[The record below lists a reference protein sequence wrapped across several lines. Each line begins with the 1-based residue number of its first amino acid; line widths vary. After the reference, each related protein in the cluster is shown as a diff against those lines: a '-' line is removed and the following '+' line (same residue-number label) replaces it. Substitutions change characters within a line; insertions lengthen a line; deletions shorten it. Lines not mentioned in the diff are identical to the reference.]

1 MFFGGFNF
9 GFLGWP
15 GGWGEGGGGA
25 QGRDRGRQR
34 YSELN
39 SSLSVLFWKVISKM
53 KKTFLKKAAAA
64 KAASS
69 SSALPAVT
77 DEPIAAAASLSSAL
91 PALTDAPIAAAASSS
106 SALPA
111 LTVPP
116 IAAASAAAE
125 AGQYARVIDEVLGSG
140 VAGEIVEIINVADES
155 AVLCRVQKAGS
166 SKVGR
171 NVCLKM
177 VQLAMQSS
185 LPAPRQQ
192 KKLQLNQELRVELDM
207 KFDADELGKSSALGK
222 DSRLASMHLDM
233 LYWMAARD
241 LEIESDDKFCYF
253 SPVLTAQLL
262 YEMKL
267 PEGEVSLQMAVATLT
282 AKLDKA
288 QLALVPVWSSE
299 HWTMLAFKLQEDGKW
314 IAIYKDSLTKE
325 CLSCRDAA
333 EEICT
338 VFSLAVNQLIQ
349 MPPRCNKIFQK
360 VGSGTCGYYVMHW
373 IEELIRCE
381 LGEGP
386 LANGFPDPSKMFAR
400 LDILVNQIIKN
411 KGIAALKSAK
421 VELARKKVEEEAALE
436 KEVAQK
442 LAASAAFQAEAMSR
456 CKILSYKTWA
466 SSGGC
471 PKCRRAAW
479 GSTCCNPDKIEAV
492 RRARERKRKQLEEL
506 GKVYDGESY
515 DAAVYKEML
524 DAVYAEIAAARG
536 SFIKPPSLKKP
547 GGGEVR
553 IS

>member
-1 MFFGGFNF
+1 M
-9 GFLGWP
+9 
-15 GGWGEGGGGA
+15 
-25 QGRDRGRQR
+25 
-34 YSELN
+34 
-39 SSLSVLFWKVISKM
+39 SKL

-69 SSALPAVT
+69 SSA
-77 DEPIAAAASLSSAL
+77 
-91 PALTDAPIAAAASSS
+91 AASSS

-111 LTVPP
+111 SSSSALPASSSSALPAFTDAP
-116 IAAASAAAE
+116 IAAASAAA
-125 AGQYARVIDEVLGSG
+125 ATGDSFAALSGQYARVIDEVLGHG
-140 VAGEIVEIINVADES
+140 VAGEMVEIINVADES
-155 AVLCRVQKAGS
+155 TVLCRVQKAGS

-192 KKLQLNQELRVELDM
+192 KKLQLNQQLRVELDM
-207 KFDADELGKSSALGK
+207 KFDAFELGASSALEK
-222 DSRLASMHLDM
+222 YSRLASMHLDM

-241 LEIESDDKFCYF
+241 LEIESNDKFCYF
-253 SPVLTAQLL
+253 SPELTSQLL

-267 PEGEVSLQMAVATLT
+267 PGGEVSLQMALATMT
-282 AKLDKA
+282 AKLEKA
-288 QLALVPVWSSE
+288 KLALVPVWSSE

-314 IAIYKDSLTKE
+314 IAIYKDSLTME
-325 CLSCRDAA
+325 CLRCRDAA
-333 EEICT
+333 GEICT
-338 VFSLAVNQLIQ
+338 VFSLAFNQMIQ
-349 MPPRCNKIFQK
+349 MPPRCNKIFQP

-400 LDILVNQIIKN
+400 LDILVNQILKN
-411 KGIAALKSAK
+411 KGVAALKSAK
-421 VELARKKVEEEAALE
+421 IEVAKKKVEKEAAVE

-456 CKILSYKTWA
+456 CKLLSYKTWA

-471 PKCRRAAW
+471 PKCRHAAW
-479 GSTCCNPDKIEAV
+479 GSTCCNPDKIEAI
-492 RRARERKRKQLEEL
+492 RRARERKRKELEEL

-515 DAAVYKEML
+515 DLGVYKEML

-536 SFIKPPSLKKP
+536 SFIKPPSLTKP
-547 GGGEVR
+547 GGGEVI